1 MPVLFDVG
9 EVLDAEG
16 IVGSCLLVDEVFVA
30 DVDG

>member
-1 MPVLFDVG
+1 MPVLFDMG
-9 EVLDAEG
+9 EVLDAEA